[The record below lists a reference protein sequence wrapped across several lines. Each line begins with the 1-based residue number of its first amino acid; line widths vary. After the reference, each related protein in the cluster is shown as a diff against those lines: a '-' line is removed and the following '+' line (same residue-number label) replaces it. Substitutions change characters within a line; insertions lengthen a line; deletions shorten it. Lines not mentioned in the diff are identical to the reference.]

1 MEASIIFKR
10 SMALRI
16 SWLQLPLALILLMPL
31 YYYPLANKL
40 LIPFLTSFAPRL
52 ANSSRTIVALTLGL
66 LVVIVLVIDVFTHR
80 TKLGSLD
87 ARAIIQ
93 RPENWGSL
101 LALWIAATTVFQ
113 WQPTSAQNIT
123 AYLITLVILYATW
136 FNTSM
141 IERALRAVTVI
152 FAVLFSVVGI
162 IGIFNY
168 SVFLFVGSNPRLY
181 ATYCVISI
189 CMVFSVQLP
198 QKFRLV
204 LIASLYVAIVVSESR
219 AAFVAGLV
227 AAIVGLIVSARRP
240 LRVGLVSIIGGVITL
255 VITLRIPIIAERME
269 VSSITS
275 AGLSIN
281 DSGRAEGWR
290 VVIDSFLGAPTF
302 GRGAGSGQTVTLR
315 DASPI
320 DHPHSEYLR
329 ILHDGGLIAAVLAL
343 IFIGLLLWNLRPRM
357 AGKVRDPLIVAG
369 FLLIVAGLILGTI
382 ENFLVFPSL
391 MWPGAV
397 LVGLGLKRS
406 REELSGSSAR
416 VAAC

>member
-1 MEASIIFKR
+1 MEVSLIVKR

-31 YYYPLANKL
+31 YYYPLANQL
-40 LIPFLTSFAPRL
+40 LFPFLTSFAPRL
-52 ANSSRTIVALTLGL
+52 ANSSRTIVALALGL
-66 LVVIVLVIDVFTHR
+66 LIVIVLVIDVFTHR

-87 ARAIIQ
+87 TRAIMQ

-101 LALWIAATTVFQ
+101 LAFWIAATTVFQ

-168 SVFLFVGSNPRLY
+168 SVFLFVGGNPRLY

-227 AAIVGLIVSARRP
+227 AAIVGLIVTARRP

-269 VSSITS
+269 VNSITS

-290 VVIDSFLGAPTF
+290 AVIDSFLGSPIF

-315 DASPI
+315 DAWPI

-357 AGKVRDPLIVAG
+357 AGKVRDPLIVGG
-369 FLLIVAGLILGTI
+369 FLLIVAALVLGTI

-406 REELSGSSAR
+406 RK
-416 VAAC
+416 VM